1 VPLATCE
8 SPADL
13 PTTIDDTAE
22 LILIDTSGRS
32 PRDLDALEDLAAT
45 LGHMPPVEVHLV
57 IPAVSSQETVDDL
70 VARYRV
76 LRPKRL
82 LFTKVDEVSRAPEL
96 AAAPARTG
104 IPVTWITNGQAVPED
119 IEEPTRARLLELS
132 AQTTNS
138 RAA

>member
-1 VPLATCE
+1 
-8 SPADL
+8 
-13 PTTIDDTAE
+13 
-22 LILIDTSGRS
+22 
-32 PRDLDALEDLAAT
+32 
-45 LGHMPPVEVHLV
+45 MPPVEVHLV

-132 AQTTNS
+132 AQTTHS